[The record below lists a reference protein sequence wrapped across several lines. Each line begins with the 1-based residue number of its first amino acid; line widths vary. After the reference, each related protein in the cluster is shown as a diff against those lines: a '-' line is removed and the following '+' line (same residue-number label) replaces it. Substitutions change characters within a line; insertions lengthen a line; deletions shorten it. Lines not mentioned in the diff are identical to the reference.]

1 MKKERLLL
9 ERPRSLTDLVAE
21 ELRLGIINGQ
31 IELGSNLSEARIA
44 NDLGVSRTPV
54 REALNK
60 LETDGL
66 LIVEPQ
72 RGSRVFSLESVDLKK
87 ICDARMYLEMAALEE
102 SFKSTETQLAG
113 ALNACVAE
121 MRASLAANDTGHYQT
136 LDTEFHQHFF
146 THCGNEYLADASKI
160 VGVKMAALRNRLF
173 EHAHLLEKSMEEHA
187 QIAKAVSN
195 GDQDCAKNWL
205 AKNIGR
211 QPGSYWFDLSVKAK
225 E

>member
-72 RGSRVFSLESVDLKK
+72 RGSRVFSLESVGNGG
-87 ICDARMYLEMAALEE
+87 
-102 SFKSTETQLAG
+102 AG
-113 ALNACVAE
+113 GKLQIDG
-121 MRASLAANDTGHYQT
+121 DTT
-136 LDTEFHQHFF
+136 
-146 THCGNEYLADASKI
+146 CW
-160 VGVKMAALRNRLF
+160 
-173 EHAHLLEKSMEEHA
+173 
-187 QIAKAVSN
+187 
-195 GDQDCAKNWL
+195 CAKCMC
-205 AKNIGR
+205 GR
-211 QPGSYWFDLSVKAK
+211 DAGVTGG
-225 E
+225 